1 MDRISITENKDFT
14 RQYPDKLMTQ
24 IEVITKNGERFVE
37 LAQYPKAHSNN
48 PMSVDDVNSKFGSV
62 CEGMVG
68 TSPRDILL
76 RTLWDIDQAPDLN
89 DVFELLRIESA
100 STPK

>member
-37 LAQYPKAHSNN
+37 LAQYPKGHSNN